1 MASRGRRGRRVA
13 LGLVGALLLGG
24 APGLQAQDSGSARSE
39 VGGELPRVLI
49 LTTGGTI
56 ASTPGD
62 MLSGEA
68 LVGAVPELGDY
79 ARLTVEEVFRIGS
92 SSMTPDHW
100 LRLGRRILAARAE
113 DPGWAGIVVTHG
125 TDTMEETSYFLDR
138 VLPPGP
144 PVVLTGSMRPA
155 GSLSA
160 DGPRNLVDAVRVATS
175 PTAVGQGVLVVL
187 NERIHAGADVRK
199 THDESVETFRSSE
212 WGALGRVHADT
223 VRLDRTVASPDGPRA
238 VFDLEGLSS
247 LPGVALV
254 PDYAGA
260 SGTAVEEAAAGARG
274 VVVETFAGGRM
285 SPGVRA
291 AVQRVAAQGSPVVL
305 ASREEEGRIPTGAG
319 EPDGESLVLVSPG
332 LPAHKAR
339 ILLMLALTRTDD
351 PVELRR
357 ILVRD

>member
-1 MASRGRRGRRVA
+1 MASKPVCGPWVV
-13 LGLVGALLLGG
+13 LLLVGAVLLAG
-24 APGLQAQDSGSARSE
+24 ASGLQAQAVAGSG
-39 VGGELPRVLI
+39 VGGGVPRVLI

-62 MLSGEA
+62 MLSGDA
-68 LVGAVPELGDY
+68 LVGAVPGLGDH

-92 SSMTPDHW
+92 SGMTPDHW
-100 LRLGRRILAARAE
+100 LRLGRRILAARDE

-125 TDTMEETSYFLDR
+125 TDTMEETAFFLDR

-144 PVVLTGSMRPA
+144 PVVLTGSMRSA

-160 DGPRNLVDAVRVATS
+160 DGPRNLVDAVRVAAS
-175 PTAVGQGVLVVL
+175 PAAFGQGVLVVL

-212 WGALGRVHADT
+212 WGPLGRVHADT
-223 VRLDRTVASPDGPRA
+223 VRFHRARRSTETSRA
-238 VFDLEGLSS
+238 VLGLPGVSS
-247 LPGVALV
+247 LPEVALV

-260 SGTAVEEAAAGARG
+260 PGTAVDEAAARARG

-285 SPGVRA
+285 SPETGQ
-291 AVQRVAAQGSPVVL
+291 AVQRVAGQGIPVVL
-305 ASREEEGRIPTGAG
+305 ASREEEGRIPPRAG
-319 EPDGESLVLVSPG
+319 DEVSLVLISPE
-332 LPAHKAR
+332 LPGHKAR

-351 PVELRR
+351 PVQLRR
-357 ILVRD
+357 ILAGG